1 MNTKGWANKAVVAAL
16 MLLLVAC
23 VRGYDVVVVNKM
35 DVPVVIE
42 MSQYHSEGFDG
53 TPPREFTGNLLGRT
67 QRVSLQARE
76 QKKISFNDAGG
87 GFWVRWHR
95 IEPPDLAA
103 SIRTLDLIRDDLK
116 IRITQQ

>member
-1 MNTKGWANKAVVAAL
+1 MNAKGWANKAVVATL

-23 VRGYDVVVVNKM
+23 VRVYDVVVENDL
-35 DVPVVIE
+35 DVPIVIE

-53 TPPREFTGNLLGRT
+53 TPPREFTSELLGRT
-67 QRVSLQARE
+67 QRVSLKARE
-76 QKKISFNDAGG
+76 RKKISFNDAGG

-95 IEPPDLAA
+95 IEPPDLDT
-103 SIRTLDLIRDDLK
+103 SIRTLDMIREDLK